1 MADERDPK
9 VSQRYRELPGE
20 EPSRELDQHIL
31 AAAHRATGHSHA
43 PLVAPAGRHRWYFS
57 LAAAAVLVFAVAIT
71 LHVERQQP
79 DPEAV
84 STPPAPEAPMRDA
97 ANELAKKSEPA
108 APPPVTQERRVAPQP
123 PPRFTP
129 EPPPQPSSPA
139 DAVGAASVPPASA
152 PASRQE
158 AEAAAARAQEAN
170 RMRESARQDAQAERR
185 AESRAAPSVAAR
197 SAPASA
203 SGQLGSVLAERA
215 ADTPEGELERIARLR
230 RDGRHEEAD
239 KALAEFRKRY
249 PDYRISAEVRAKVER
264 AVPAAR

>member
-31 AAAHRATGHSHA
+31 AAAHRATGASHA

-71 LHVERQQP
+71 LHLERQQP

-84 STPPAPEAPMRDA
+84 SMQDAVKQEAKEPQQ
-97 ANELAKKSEPA
+97 PA
-108 APPPVTQERRVAPQP
+108 APPPVLQEQREAPQKAKARPAAPSAAP
-123 PPRFTP
+123 PAFTP
-129 EPPPQPSSPA
+129 EPGPPAQSPAAPA
-139 DAVGAASVPPASA
+139 DAVGAASGSVANA
-152 PASRQE
+152 QE
-158 AEAAAARAQEAN
+158 AARAQE
-170 RMRESARQDAQAERR
+170 MARQDAQAEKRR
-185 AESRAAPSVAAR
+185 ESRAAPSVAAR
-197 SAPASA
+197 SAPVPAA
-203 SGQLGSVLAERA
+203 GQLGSVLAERA

-230 RDGRHEEAD
+230 RDRRHEEAD

-249 PDYRISAEVRAKVER
+249 PDYQISAQMRAKVER
-264 AVPAAR
+264 AVPAR

>member
-1 MADERDPK
+1 MTDEREPK

-31 AAAHRATGHSHA
+31 AAAHRATDPSHA

-79 DPEAV
+79 DLEAV
-84 STPPAPEAPMRDA
+84 SPPPAPEAPMRDA
-97 ANELAKKSEPA
+97 EKGEAKKSEP
-108 APPPVTQERRVAPQP
+108 PPPPAAVQERRAAPKRAP
-123 PPRFTP
+123 SPPRFTP
-129 EPPPQPSSPA
+129 EPPPQTSSPA

-152 PASRQE
+152 PPE
-158 AEAAAARAQEAN
+158 RALESN
-170 RMRESARQDAQAERR
+170 RMRQAPRQDAEAERR
-185 AESRAAPSVAAR
+185 AQSRSAPSVAAR
-197 SAPASA
+197 SAPAPA
-203 SGQLGSVLAERA
+203 AGQLGSVLAERA

-230 RDGRHEEAD
+230 RGGRDDEAD

-249 PDYRISAEVRAKVER
+249 PDYRISAEMRAKVER
-264 AVPAAR
+264 PVPASR